1 MLLSPS
7 RLLYTDAS
15 IRRGSVGLGVFEDR
29 PGGFRVHARALG
41 ASPKD
46 STGAELLAILLAIR
60 VRQQV
65 YVNDICDLRL
75 FTDSLSSMQLIN
87 RSNSDP
93 NYVVRPKYMEI
104 LHEIKRTKF
113 SIQKVR
119 AHSGVRGNVA
129 ADALA
134 AKGTLLQDSSSSMW
148 LSDGILADIHV
159 TF

>member
-1 MLLSPS
+1 MFGS

-15 IRRGSVGLGVFEDR
+15 IRKGSVGLGVYEDR
-29 PGGFRVHARALG
+29 PGGLRVHARAHG

-46 STGAELLAILLAIR
+46 STCAELLAILLAIR
-60 VRQQV
+60 VREHV
-65 YVNDICDLRL
+65 YVNDIYDLRL
-75 FTDSLSSMQLIN
+75 FTDSLASMQLI
-87 RSNSDP
+87 RKSYSDP
-93 NYVVRPKYMEI
+93 ESVIRHKYKEI
-104 LHEIKRTKF
+104 LHEINRTKF

-134 AKGTLLQDSSSSMW
+134 AKGTLIRDISSSSMVL
-148 LSDGILADIHV
+148 LSKGIVADIDI